1 MIITI
6 SGNPGS
12 GKSTI
17 AKMLAQ
23 ELKYERIYAGGIM
36 REMARE
42 RGITLEELMRQAE
55 KDQKIDTEVD
65 YRVRDTARKY
75 NAAGKNVLV
84 EGRVQFY
91 HLPESIKIY
100 VRVDELEGAKRI
112 WKDLQDK
119 EASLARNQKIA
130 NSVEEVVENNRIREK
145 TDAQR
150 YVKLYGVDYRD
161 MKNYDL
167 LVDSTSLKPEEVV
180 QKIKNYILGKHKE

>member
-1 MIITI
+1 MILTI

-12 GKSTI
+12 GKSTV

-23 ELKYERIYAGGIM
+23 ELKYERIYAGGIL

-55 KDQKIDTEVD
+55 TDQKIDTEVD
-65 YRVRDTARKY
+65 YRVRDTARKLEQQ
-75 NAAGKNVLV
+75 GKNVLV
-84 EGRVQFY
+84 EGRVQFH

-100 VRVDELEGAKRI
+100 VKVEELEGAKRI

-119 EASLARNQKIA
+119 EASQARNQK
-130 NSVEEVVENNRIREK
+130 SVKSVKEVIKNNRFREK

-150 YVKLYGVDYRD
+150 YIKLYGADYRD
-161 MKNYDL
+161 MKNYDF
-167 LVDSTSLKPEEVV
+167 LVDSTRLTPGEVV
-180 QKIKNYILGKHKE
+180 QKIKSYILGKHQ